1 MFAINYSLKI
11 NFLIKNKK
19 AINSILPKI
28 IKIINDIFVRLLK
41 STKLKPSIPYK
52 DDVVVFVSVKID
64 YLKAVSKFKLSNVNM
79 LDRINIEITNEI
91 KTKKAILESS
101 SVILVSELKR
111 FLLKIFI
118 GLAILCIS

>member
-41 STKLKPSIPYK
+41 STKLKPSNPYK

-64 YLKAVSKFKLSNVNM
+64 NLKAVSKFKLSNVNM
-79 LDRINIEITNEI
+79 LDRINIEIINEI